1 MFYGTLNKGLARI
14 LTYLMSFY
22 LKKVLRNF
30 EKSAVIPKIWQ
41 KIRKSLVQLEPF
53 KIIFWLIPAL
63 NFWAHTS
70 DSMTTMIELYNLTQ
84 KFNEF
89 SQQFL

>member
-1 MFYGTLNKGLARI
+1 
-14 LTYLMSFY
+14 MSFF

-30 EKSAVIPKIWQ
+30 EKSANIIPKIWQ
-41 KIRKSLVQLEPF
+41 KIKKSLVQLAPF

-63 NFWAHTS
+63 NFWALTS

-84 KFNEF
+84 KFKEC